1 MRIAI
6 DTNILIYAHLPSLP
20 EHAKV
25 RRCLEGFLGDH
36 ETTIIITA
44 TILHEFIHVITDV
57 RRFTPPVSMSEASAV
72 AGLYLGRPNIECLP
86 LDGEAVFTALDL
98 LKSHRLGR
106 RRIADT
112 LYAAVLLQNK
122 VKHVLTC
129 NPADFQIFDELE
141 IIDPRN

>member
-20 EHAKV
+20 EHAEV
-25 RRCLEGFLGDH
+25 RRCLEGLLGDH
-36 ETTIIITA
+36 ETKIIITA
-44 TILHEFIHVITDV
+44 NVLHEFIHVVTDA

-86 LDGEAVFTALDL
+86 LDEKAVFMALEL
-98 LKSHRLGR
+98 IESHRLGR
-106 RRIADT
+106 RRLADT
-112 LYAAVLLQNK
+112 LYAAALIQNK
-122 VKHVLTC
+122 VKHLLTC
-129 NPADFQIFDELE
+129 NPADFRIFDELE